1 MIFGRKKTIDLCGE
15 CAATLKGDFEIKA
28 LPKPTNNK
36 VTCHHC
42 GRRRYGGSYEV
53 SKKKVT
59 Q

>member
-1 MIFGRKKTIDLCGE
+1 MILGRKKTVDLYGE
-15 CAATLKGDFEIKA
+15 CSATLKGDFEIKA

-36 VTCHHC
+36 VTCYQC